1 MEVAERSAT
10 KRQEKADSAKE
21 GRMYGRSI
29 FRIAAVAGWGV
40 IAATIPARAAVF
52 IDGST
57 QGLYNA
63 GIGTLLNGT
72 NPIVDDN
79 GASTF
84 LFPNNNS
91 NPNDPTVNA
100 PPEPDLST
108 AATALGN
115 WLTDPANPGGSWSAV
130 PQAIPSTWTINT
142 ETAIIYEIDSGTTG
156 LESVSAQFGIDN
168 SIFVWLDGIF
178 QGGQV
183 RPGDVSLGELTL
195 SLGDLTPGPH
205 FLQVL
210 REDHGNPTG
219 YAVQV
224 EGEPL
229 TAVIPVPGAVGLMA
243 TALGVLGS
251 LAAYRRRVAHNAL

>member
-1 MEVAERSAT
+1 
-10 KRQEKADSAKE
+10 
-21 GRMYGRSI
+21 MYDRSI

-40 IAATIPARAAVF
+40 IAATIPAQAAV

-57 QGLYNA
+57 QDLYNA
-63 GIGTLLNGT
+63 GIGTLLDGT

-79 GASTF
+79 GANTF

-91 NPNDPTVNA
+91 NPSDPTVDA
-100 PPEPDLST
+100 PQEPDLST
-108 AATALGN
+108 AAMALGN
-115 WLTDPANPGGSWSAV
+115 WLTDPVNPGGSWSAV
-130 PQAIPSTWTINT
+130 PQTIPSTWAINT
-142 ETAIIYEIDSGTTG
+142 ETAIIYEIDSGATG

-168 SIFVWLDGIF
+168 GIFVWLDGIF

-183 RPGDVSLGELTL
+183 RPDDALLGELTL
-195 SLGDLTPGPH
+195 SLGDLTPGTH

-210 REDHGNPTG
+210 REDHGTATG

-224 EGEPL
+224 
-229 TAVIPVPGAVGLMA
+229 VPVPGAVGLMV

-251 LAAYRRRVAHNAL
+251 LAAYRRRGCA